1 MNRIARNL
9 HMAATAALILAGAA
23 YSIDGHASGGN
34 ANFNVNITIVDNC
47 KVSAL
52 STQSGDQDTVRR
64 PLTSGNIAVNCS
76 KNTPAMITLNG
87 DPNSAAASMA
97 TASLQQMASQA
108 NLSYSLNQQKA
119 GATGAGGGQ
128 ANKLVATVYGASE
141 ARQVVP
147 VYSDVVVA
155 TVTF

>member
-1 MNRIARNL
+1 MIRMIRNL
-9 HMAATAALILAGAA
+9 HLAATALVLACA
-23 YSIDGHASGGN
+23 YSVDGHASGGN

-47 KVSAL
+47 KVSAQQ
-52 STQSGDQDTVRR
+52 TQSGDQNTVRNSG
-64 PLTSGNIAVNCS
+64 TAGNIAVSCS

-87 DPNSAAASMA
+87 DLNSAAATAAS
-97 TASLQQMASQA
+97 ASLQQMASRA
-108 NLSYSLNQQKA
+108 NLSYSLNQQKG
-119 GATGAGGGQ
+119 GAIGADGAQ
-128 ANKLVATVYGASE
+128 ANRLVATVYGASE